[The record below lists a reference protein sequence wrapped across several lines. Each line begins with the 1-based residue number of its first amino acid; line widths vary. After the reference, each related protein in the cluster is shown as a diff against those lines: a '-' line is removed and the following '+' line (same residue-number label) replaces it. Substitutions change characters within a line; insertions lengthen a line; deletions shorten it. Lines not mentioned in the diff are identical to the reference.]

1 MQETTIPTSN
11 QVVADVSPG
20 AVLRALAAHVEAYP
34 ELEHSLS
41 HVTTRTPYVQLHP
54 WGGGTMLSVLADWAR
69 SLMNAGDI
77 KVTSLPTEES
87 PKVHLE
93 IGGKLRDGTRM
104 LVVALPDANESQ
116 RILAASGCS
125 AVGDTFPIEVLVRVV
140 NA

>member
-20 AVLRALAAHVEAYP
+20 VVLRALAAHVEAYP
-34 ELEHSLS
+34 ELEDSLS
-41 HVTTRTPYVQLHP
+41 HVSMHSLYVQLHP

-69 SLMNAGDI
+69 SLTDTGDI
-77 KVTSLPTEES
+77 KVTCLPTEKS

-93 IGGKLRDGTRM
+93 IGGRLRDGTRM
-104 LVVALPDANESQ
+104 LVVALPDADESQ

-125 AVGDTFPIEVLVRVV
+125 AVGDTVPIEVLVRVV